1 MSEKVSIIIPVYNVE
16 EYLKKCID
24 SLLAQTFKDIKII
37 LVDDGSTDSSSKICD
52 EYNRKDKR
60 VLVIHKKN
68 EGVSKARNTGLEYA
82 HGKYVMFVDSDD
94 WMDETAVGSYV
105 KMMEDNNGDYLL
117 NRYKVIDGGQE
128 RECIHF
134 FDTGRITR
142 QQAFD
147 FLFCQHG
154 VFGSVWSKLFL
165 LDIIKKNNLTFDSS
179 TRIAEDLLFNANYM
193 KYAQSILYIKEPQ
206 YYYVLRQD
214 SALGKFW
221 GDYNEKW
228 FEYLWV
234 MKQFLYND
242 KYSYITCKDAIQAA
256 YCRTCI
262 NVYARLRVYHNRPD
276 MIQDIKIE
284 SKKYMHALLKSD
296 TFGKKTRFVT
306 LVKYIC
312 PWVIK
317 LIDR

>member
-1 MSEKVSIIIPVYNVE
+1 
-16 EYLKKCID
+16 
-24 SLLAQTFKDIKII
+24 
-37 LVDDGSTDSSSKICD
+37 
-52 EYNRKDKR
+52 
-60 VLVIHKKN
+60 
-68 EGVSKARNTGLEYA
+68 
-82 HGKYVMFVDSDD
+82 MFVDSDD
-94 WMDETAVGSYV
+94 WMDETAIGSYV

-179 TRIAEDLLFNANYM
+179 TRIAEDLLFNADYM
-193 KYAQSILYIKEPQ
+193 KYAQSILYLKEPQ

-276 MIQDIKIE
+276 MIQEIKIE

-296 TFGKKTRFVT
+296 TFGKKTRIVT

>member
-82 HGKYVMFVDSDD
+82 YGKYVMFVDSDD

-179 TRIAEDLLFNANYM
+179 TRIAEDLLFNADYM
-193 KYAQSILYIKEPQ
+193 KYAQSILYLKEPQ
-206 YYYVLRQD
+206 Y
-214 SALGKFW
+214 
-221 GDYNEKW
+221 YNEKW

-312 PWVIK
+312 PLVIK